1 MDKKFNQEFNQ
12 EFISTLQEANRQATE
27 LYYYLADQ
35 LDSLDTDE
43 WGADVKD
50 KLADLNSLVI
60 MSWALVSTIMD
71 MVAEHTNPE
80 IRLTFNSES
89 ELKETFEAIYKNS
102 GRISVDEAKARAQNI
117 LLQAMLN
124 LDPEYYTPFY
134 VKIAQNWEVA
144 ISPDEENEKL
154 LCYIFPVENG
164 KAVLHSTPIPVEFV
178 L

>member
-1 MDKKFNQEFNQ
+1 MDKKFNQ

-27 LYYYLADQ
+27 LYNYLAEQ

-89 ELKETFEAIYKNS
+89 ELKETFEAIYKND
-102 GRISVDEAKARAQNI
+102 GAKI
-117 LLQAMLN
+117 
-124 LDPEYYTPFY
+124 
-134 VKIAQNWEVA
+134 I
-144 ISPDEENEKL
+144 
-154 LCYIFPVENG
+154 
-164 KAVLHSTPIPVEFV
+164 
-178 L
+178 